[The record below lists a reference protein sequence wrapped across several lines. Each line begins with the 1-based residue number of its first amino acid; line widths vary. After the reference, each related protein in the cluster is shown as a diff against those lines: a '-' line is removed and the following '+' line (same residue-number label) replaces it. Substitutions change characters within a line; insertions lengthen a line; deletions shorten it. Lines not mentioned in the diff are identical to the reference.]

1 MSQPAV
7 PLPGRLDRIKVLA
20 AESTRMNDQLLAG
33 ALAQDRQLEV
43 IGVEPKPPS
52 ILAAVAQ
59 QRPHMILISS
69 ALRESE
75 PMRLVESAGEPV
87 LSKREQD
94 VVRGVAEG
102 LSNREIGRCLGL
114 TEHTVKNYQ
123 SSAKSLGIDAGG
135 WTAR

>member
-52 ILAAVAQ
+52 ILAA
-59 QRPHMILISS
+59 RSP
-69 ALRESE
+69 
-75 PMRLVESAGEPV
+75 
-87 LSKREQD
+87 
-94 VVRGVAEG
+94 AETPYD
-102 LSNREIGRCLGL
+102 SDQLGF
-114 TEHTVKNYQ
+114 
-123 SSAKSLGIDAGG
+123 A
-135 WTAR
+135 